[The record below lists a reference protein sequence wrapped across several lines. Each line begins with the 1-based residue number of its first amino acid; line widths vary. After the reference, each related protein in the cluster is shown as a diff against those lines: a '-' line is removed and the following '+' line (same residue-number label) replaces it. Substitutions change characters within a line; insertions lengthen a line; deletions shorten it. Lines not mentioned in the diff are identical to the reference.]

1 MNKPK
6 APAAQPKARTAQAK
20 APAAQPKAQTAQAKA
35 PAVPAGQVPAER
47 PQPPRSVLIA
57 VRLMYAGAVLTAVGL
72 VISVIAVAADASSL
86 RASHPHA
93 TAAQLHATQNFLI
106 TIAVV
111 SGIVEIGA
119 WLFMARA
126 NRGGLKW
133 ARLAAS
139 VLFALSTW
147 NFVSHFFGTI
157 TIGNISYSAVLWLV
171 GLAAV
176 FFLWQKDSSPYF
188 S

>member
-6 APAAQPKARTAQAK
+6 APAAQAK
-20 APAAQPKAQTAQAKA
+20 T
-35 PAVPAGQVPAER
+35 PAVAASQVPAER

-72 VISVIAVAADASSL
+72 VISVIAVAADSNSL

-133 ARLAAS
+133 ARIGAS
-139 VLFALSTW
+139 ALFALSTW
-147 NFVSHFFGTI
+147 SFVSHLFGAI
-157 TIGNISYSAVLWLV
+157 TIGNISYSALMWLV

-176 FFLWQKDSSPYF
+176 FFLWQKESSAYF